1 MAERIRRLSPQTLA
15 TLDVLM
21 RAPEAWVYGLE
32 IASATGLKSGSL
44 YPILI
49 RLDARELV
57 ESRWL
62 APEKEGRP
70 ARHAYRITPAGR
82 SAFRAASTRV
92 ATTFTPKLEPS

>member
-1 MAERIRRLSPQTLA
+1 MTQISRRLSPQTLA

-21 RAPEAWVYGLE
+21 RAPEAWFYGLE

-49 RLDARELV
+49 RLDARGLV

-62 APEKEGRP
+62 APEKQGRP
-70 ARHAYRITPAGR
+70 ARHAYRITNAGR
-82 SAFRAASTRV
+82 SAFRT
-92 ATTFTPKLEPS
+92 ATTKGAAALMPKLEPS